1 MLTKFKFNMVEIAL
15 AMVVIALGITGIL
28 GLFAVGVNA
37 KKAAISE
44 NNIADAAEYMLGTY
58 RTVILNHI
66 YNNKTVTSGLLKSV
80 GLSNK
85 PLDSDVNDKSWDI
98 DDSKVKRFSVSRK
111 GSAAE
116 DTHIYYKSGTIPQV
130 FCYMPSRDVD
140 GVKIPDC
147 QIIGRIW
154 AENPVVDYRNWKDD
168 SIQNSGSYDFYA
180 NDYAMK
186 VFLELSWPVEK
197 EYTDREKRTFVMYIT
212 NPLKE
217 L

>member
-15 AMVVIALGITGIL
+15 AMVVIALGISGIL

-66 YNNKTVTSGLLKSV
+66 YNNKSVTSGLLKGI
-80 GLSNK
+80 GLSTK
-85 PLDSDVNDKSWDI
+85 PSDADVNDKEWDI
-98 DDSKVKRFSVSRK
+98 DSSSVKRFSVTRK
-111 GSAAE
+111 GASE
-116 DTHIYYKSGTIPQV
+116 NTHIYYKSGTIPQV
-130 FCYMPSRDVD
+130 FCYMPSRVVD
-140 GVKIPDC
+140 GVKIPEC

-154 AENPVVDYRNWKDD
+154 AENPQMDYRDWATDTVKGDD
-168 SIQNSGSYDFYA
+168 NFDFYG
-180 NDYAMK
+180 NDFAMK
-186 VFLELSWPVEK
+186 VFLELSWPAAK
-197 EYTDREKRTFVMYIT
+197 NYDDREKRVFVMYIT
-212 NPLKE
+212 NPIKE

>member
-1 MLTKFKFNMVEIAL
+1 MLTKYKFNMVEIAL
-15 AMVVIALGITGIL
+15 AMVVIALGISGIL

-44 NNIADAAEYMLGTY
+44 NNIADVAEYMLGTY

-66 YNNKTVTSGLLKSV
+66 YNSNATSGVLKGV

-85 PLDSDVNDKSWDI
+85 PSDADVNDKEWDI
-98 DDSKVKRFSVSRK
+98 DSSSVKRFSVTRK
-111 GSAAE
+111 GNTE

-130 FCYMPSRDVD
+130 FCYMPSREVD
-140 GVKIPDC
+140 GVKIADC
-147 QIIGRIW
+147 QIMGRIW
-154 AENPVVDYRNWKDD
+154 AENPEADFRDWVKDTMK
-168 SIQNSGSYDFYA
+168 SGSNFDFYS

-186 VFLELSWPVEK
+186 VLLELSWPVEK
-197 EYTDREKRTFVMYIT
+197 EYEDREKRVFVMYIT
-212 NPLKE
+212 NPTKE

>member
-15 AMVVIALGITGIL
+15 AMVVIALGISGIL

-58 RTVILNHI
+58 RTVILSEI
-66 YNNKTVTSGLLKSV
+66 YRSTAASGVLKSV
-80 GLSNK
+80 GLSTK
-85 PLDSDVNDKSWDI
+85 PEDSKVNDKDWDI
-98 DDSKVKRFSVSRK
+98 DSSSLQRFSVTTKK
-111 GSAAE
+111 GSGE
-116 DTHIYYKSGTIPQV
+116 NTHIYYKEGTIPQV
-130 FCYMPSRDVD
+130 FCYMPSREID
-140 GVKIPDC
+140 GVKIPEC
-147 QIIGRIW
+147 RIIGRIW
-154 AENPVVDYRNWKDD
+154 AENPQIDYRDWKTDKIM
-168 SIQNSGSYDFYA
+168 SSGSEDLYTNDF
-180 NDYAMK
+180 AMK

-197 EYTDREKRTFVMYIT
+197 DYEDRDKRVFVMYIT

>member
-15 AMVVIALGITGIL
+15 AMVVIALGISGIL

-66 YNNKTVTSGLLKSV
+66 YNNKSVTSGLLNGI
-80 GLSNK
+80 GLSTK
-85 PLDSDVNDKSWDI
+85 PSDDDVNDKAWDI
-98 DDSKVKRFSVSRK
+98 DSSSVKRFSVTRK
-111 GSAAE
+111 GTSE

-130 FCYMPSRDVD
+130 FCYMPSREVD
-140 GVKIPDC
+140 GVKIPEC

-154 AENPVVDYRNWKDD
+154 AANPQMDYRDWVTDTVKGDD
-168 SIQNSGSYDFYA
+168 NFDFYG
-180 NDYAMK
+180 NDFAMK
-186 VFLELSWPVEK
+186 VFLELSWPAIKDYE
-197 EYTDREKRTFVMYIT
+197 DREKRVFVMYIT